1 LSNRFCSGES
11 NIKNFHLFI
20 AISVAC
26 MWGFNFSIIKL
37 GVSEMDPLILTGLRF
52 TFATFPAI
60 FFIKKPKV
68 SLFILALYGITFGV
82 GVWGMLTLSIQL
94 GLSAGMS
101 SLILQSSA
109 FISVLFG
116 IFFLKEKLSI
126 TRKTGLLVS
135 ILGLALIFTI
145 EDGSVT
151 LIGILFA
158 CFAAISLSIISLII
172 KKIVIEDMFGFV
184 VWSCAFAP
192 IPLFSLSL
200 MINGVSGFDML
211 IRNINYLSAFSVLFQ
226 AYPVT
231 VLGYWLWNKLVAQY
245 PMSTMAPLTL
255 LVPIFGLLGSV
266 IFYNE
271 QIGTTK
277 LLASFLILFGIAIGL
292 SETLI
297 PKIKC
302 RIIERE
308 R

>member
-1 LSNRFCSGES
+1 
-11 NIKNFHLFI
+11 
-20 AISVAC
+20 

-60 FFIKKPKV
+60 FFIKKPNV
-68 SLFILALYGITFGV
+68 SLSILALYGITFAV
-82 GVWGMLTLSIQL
+82 GVWGMLTLSIQQ

-109 FISVLFG
+109 FISVLLG
-116 IFFLKEKLSI
+116 VFFLKEKLSM
-126 TRKTGLLVS
+126 TRKAGLIVS

-158 CFAAISLSIISLII
+158 CFSAISLSVISLILKKVVI
-172 KKIVIEDMFGFV
+172 KDMFAFV
-184 VWSCAFAP
+184 VWSSVFAP
-192 IPLFSLSL
+192 IPLFSLSF
-200 MINGVSGFDML
+200 MVNGVSGFEVL
-211 IRNINYLSAFSVLFQ
+211 ISNVNYVSAFSVLFQ

-231 VLGYWLWNKLVAQY
+231 VLGYWLWNKLIAQY

-255 LVPIFGLLGSV
+255 LVPIFGLLGSA

-277 LLASFLILFGIAIGL
+277 LLASLLILCGIAIGL
-292 SETLI
+292 SEPLI
-297 PKIKC
+297 QKL
-302 RIIERE
+302 RH
-308 R
+308 

>member
-1 LSNRFCSGES
+1 
-11 NIKNFHLFI
+11 
-20 AISVAC
+20 

-60 FFIKKPKV
+60 FFIKKPKI
-68 SLFILALYGITFGV
+68 SIYILALYGITFGV
-82 GVWGMLTLSIQL
+82 GVWGMLTISIQL

-109 FISVLFG
+109 FISVLLG
-116 IFFLKEKLSI
+116 VLFLKETLSI

-135 ILGLALIFTI
+135 ILGLALIFNI

-151 LIGILFA
+151 FIGILFA
-158 CFAAISLSIISLII
+158 CFAAISLSIISLILKKVVI
-172 KKIVIEDMFGFV
+172 KDMFAFV
-184 VWSCAFAP
+184 VWSCAFSP
-192 IPLFSLSL
+192 IPLFTLSL
-200 MINGVSGFDML
+200 LVNGVSGFEML
-211 IRNINYLSAFSVLFQ
+211 ISNINYLSAFSVLFQ

-231 VLGYWLWNKLVAQY
+231 ILGYWLWNKLIAQY

-271 QIGTTK
+271 QIGMTK
-277 LLASFLILFGIAIGL
+277 LFASFLIICGISIGL

-297 PKIKC
+297 QKAKC
-302 RIIERE
+302 RIIKQEGRT
-308 R
+308 